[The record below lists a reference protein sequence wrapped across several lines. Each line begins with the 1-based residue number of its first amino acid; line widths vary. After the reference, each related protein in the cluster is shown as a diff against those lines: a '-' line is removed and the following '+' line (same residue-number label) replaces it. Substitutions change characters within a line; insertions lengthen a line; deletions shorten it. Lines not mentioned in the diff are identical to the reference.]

1 MSAHSDFDVIDGK
14 LAELETLGMDQDAF
28 WVKRSVNDLR
38 RSFKAM
44 AESQAAAKAESQ
56 ALKKQ
61 LRDLR
66 KEKERL
72 KTYIDKGEE
81 IFEHNLN
88 ALRQFR
94 DGIRIAELMHSHAD
108 LPQILAKV
116 GERFNLTA
124 AGLVLEEE
132 EYGRFLPESILT
144 APKNVLALAAKNIR
158 EAAGKKNGRKRHSFM
173 GDVGLIERPDFFFGE
188 AFGAGRKEKLAGSC
202 FIYPLRDKYNPE
214 KLIGIMSF
222 FDENPGRYS
231 MEKDS
236 DFVEHFC
243 DILGYAVVDVTERKK
258 SELLREDVDRMT
270 RHDLKSPLTAILTL
284 PQLVKREG
292 GLSKRQEDMLDLA
305 QSAGYRMLHMINS
318 SLDLYKMESGTYELQ
333 PAPVDILPILDN
345 IAAEFR
351 SILESKD
358 ISMQVLLRGKPRE
371 KGDAFVVRGE
381 EMLCYTMLS
390 NLIKNALE
398 ASPTGETVSVALT
411 DAVEPR
417 IVIHNMGAVPASIR
431 RTFFEKYVT
440 AGKRGGTGL
449 GAYGARLMAEIMGG
463 RIAMRTA
470 DADGTA
476 LTVIFPATPRH
487 YPAGADDPAA

>member
-1 MSAHSDFDVIDGK
+1 MSSQTDFDAIDGK
-14 LAELETLGMDQDAF
+14 LVELETLGMDQDAF

-38 RSFKAM
+38 RSYKSM
-44 AESQAAAKAESQ
+44 AEAQAQAKAEAQ

-72 KTYIDKGEE
+72 RAYIEKGEE

-88 ALRQFR
+88 ALSQFR

-108 LPQILAKV
+108 LPAILEKV
-116 GERFNLTA
+116 RDRLNLDA
-124 AGLVLEEE
+124 VGLVLEEE
-132 EYGRFLPESILT
+132 EFGRFLPESILT
-144 APKNVLALAAKNIR
+144 APRNLLALAAKNIQ
-158 EAAGKKNGRKRHSFM
+158 EASGGTNGRKRHSFL
-173 GDVGLIERPDFFFGE
+173 GDVELIGRPDFFFGE
-188 AFGAGRKEKLAGSC
+188 KFAQGRENGLAGSC

-214 KLIGIMSF
+214 KLIGVLSF
-222 FDENPGRYS
+222 FDDSPERYS

-243 DILGYAVVDVTERKK
+243 DVLGYSVVDVTERKK
-258 SELLREDVDRMT
+258 AELLREDVERMT

-284 PQLVKREG
+284 PQLIKREG
-292 GLSKRQEDMLDLA
+292 GLSKRQEDMVDLA
-305 QSAGYRMLHMINS
+305 QSAGYRMLHMINQ
-318 SLDLYKMESGTYELQ
+318 SLDLYKMESGTYELR
-333 PAPVDILPILDN
+333 PAPVDLLPILDN

-351 SILESKD
+351 GVIEGKD
-358 ISMQVLLRGKPRE
+358 LTIAVNLRGKPRE
-371 KGDAFVVRGE
+371 EGDAFTVRGE
-381 EMLCYTMLS
+381 EMLCYTMLA

-398 ASPTGETVSVALT
+398 ASPEGETVALAL
-411 DAVEPR
+411 DDVVEPR

-431 RTFFEKYVT
+431 GSFFEKYVT

-463 RIAMRTA
+463 RIAMRTS
-470 DADGTA
+470 DRDGTA
-476 LTVIFPATPRH
+476 LSVILPPPSQGGR
-487 YPAGADDPAA
+487 